1 MGVNKVSSISQAD
14 TLEKMGEFW
23 DSHDFTGFDNL
34 ETPDVEFQIA
44 CTVPIE
50 VELLSAVEEQARLRG
65 VQVETLINLWLQ
77 QKLVEQSP
85 KQSRTRGSASNKGL
99 EPTR

>member
-23 DSHDFTGFDNL
+23 DSHDFTDFDTPA
-34 ETPDVEFQIA
+34 TPDVALQIA
-44 CTVPIE
+44 CAVPIE
-50 VELLSAVEEQARLRG
+50 VELLSAVEQQARLRG

-77 QKLVEQSP
+77 QKLAEQSP
-85 KQSRTRGSASNKGL
+85 KRSRLRGSAPHKSM